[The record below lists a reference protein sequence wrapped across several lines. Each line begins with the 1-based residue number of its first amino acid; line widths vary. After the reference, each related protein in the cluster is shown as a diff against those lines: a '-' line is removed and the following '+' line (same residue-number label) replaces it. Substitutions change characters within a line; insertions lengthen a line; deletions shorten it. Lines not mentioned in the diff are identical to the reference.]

1 MSTTLGRRGLWA
13 PSAMIAVALLIG
25 ALMVGRT
32 VSAQDGGG
40 HPAHIHSG
48 TCATLGDVVHP
59 LDFVGGGTMLGTPVA
74 AEAVGAASAIPTES
88 SVTVV
93 QTDLATLTGS
103 EFAINVH
110 ESQENISNYIACGD
124 IGGQIIGD
132 NLVIGL
138 GELNDSGYFGTAWLH
153 DNGDGTSI
161 VFVAL
166 LEEGGE
172 AAEASPEVSSGDTE
186 AAVNAV
192 AVDIV
197 DFSFSPD
204 PLDIAVGTTVTWTN
218 QDAQAHTATG
228 EGNAWTTD
236 KLDQGQSA
244 SVTFD
249 EAGTFPYHCEYHPN
263 MSGTI
268 NVQ

>member
-1 MSTTLGRRGLWA
+1 VA
-13 PSAMIAVALLIG
+13 PTAILAVALLIG
-25 ALMVGRT
+25 AIVIGGGRS
-32 VSAQDGGG
+32 VSAQDAAG

-59 LDFVGGGTMLGTPVA
+59 LDNVGGGTMMGTPA
-74 AEAVGAASAIPTES
+74 ATDSVGSADAIPTES

-93 QTDLATLTGS
+93 QADLATLTGS

-110 ESQENISNYIACGD
+110 ESAENIGNYIACGD
-124 IGGQIIGD
+124 VGGQIIGD

-153 DNGDGTSI
+153 DNGDGTTV

-166 LEEGGE
+166 LEEAGEDGAEEGTPE
-172 AAEASPEVSSGDTE
+172 AAASDD
-186 AAVNAV
+186 AAAATGEEV

-197 DFSFSPD
+197 DFSYSPD
-204 PLDIAVGTTVTWTN
+204 PLDVAVGTTVTWTN
-218 QDAQAHTATG
+218 QDSAAHTATSDDG
-228 EGNAWTTD
+228 GATFQSD
-236 KLDQGQSA
+236 SMDQGVSF
-244 SVTFD
+244 SFTFD
-249 EAGTFPYHCEYHPN
+249 EAGTFAYHCEFHPN
-263 MSGTI
+263 MTGTI